1 MFTVG
6 ELAKRF
12 NAKLIGDANCKVEH
26 LGPLDKAKPGDICF
40 LRNIKYSKFLKNTA
54 ASAVIL
60 TEDAIPEEITTNLLV
75 VSDPYVTYARIANL
89 FYPQINDK
97 HGVAES
103 AVVSESAD
111 IDSTA
116 WIGENT
122 VIGDGVSIG
131 SDSII
136 GPGCA
141 IEKNVTIGENCK
153 LVANV
158 TICHHVNIGNR
169 VIIQP
174 GAVLGGDGFGF
185 AFDEGKWVK
194 IPQIGT
200 VTIGDDVEIGANT
213 TIDRGA
219 LEDTIIDNGVK
230 LDNQIQVAH
239 NVCIGEHTVIAGC
252 TGIAGSAKIGKY
264 CQIGGL
270 VGIVGHLEIADNVI
284 LTGKAHV
291 THSIHKAGVYA
302 SGVPLQPIEKW
313 RRNYAR
319 YKQLD
324 DIMKRLKM
332 IENQVGEK

>member
-1 MFTVG
+1 MFTVSK
-6 ELAKRF
+6 LAKHF

-136 GPGCA
+136 GPGCV
-141 IEKNVTIGENCK
+141 IEKNVTISENCK

-158 TICHHVNIGNR
+158 EI
-169 VIIQP
+169 
-174 GAVLGGDGFGF
+174 F
-185 AFDEGKWVK
+185 AISDFVVF
-194 IPQIGT
+194 T
-200 VTIGDDVEIGANT
+200 SA
-213 TIDRGA
+213 RR
-219 LEDTIIDNGVK
+219 
-230 LDNQIQVAH
+230 LDATS
-239 NVCIGEHTVIAGC
+239 GE
-252 TGIAGSAKIGKY
+252 SAK
-264 CQIGGL
+264 
-270 VGIVGHLEIADNVI
+270 D
-284 LTGKAHV
+284 
-291 THSIHKAGVYA
+291 
-302 SGVPLQPIEKW
+302 
-313 RRNYAR
+313 
-319 YKQLD
+319 
-324 DIMKRLKM
+324 
-332 IENQVGEK
+332 